1 MTAFWLSV
9 TFLTCSMVPSL
20 HRLSL
25 ELTRETDLEP
35 RVVVGGEARG
45 VRVLGVDTCDELLNT
60 AVVRFS
66 RWNLTASS

>member
-9 TFLTCSMVPSL
+9 TFLTCSIVPSL

-25 ELTRETDLEP
+25 ELTRETDLDP

-45 VRVLGVDTCDELLNT
+45 VRVLGVDMCELLNT

-66 RWNLTASS
+66 LWNLTASS